1 MYVCCQLSRKDGIIL
16 LIRRDILILFDL
28 LRIANTWAQIDSTIG
43 ISITHTVNRG
53 FYITQVR
60 GFNVYLISHLLFFG
74 HARCAPSK
82 CVYEDNR
89 AVPRNSENEREFACW
104 FEKFLCI
111 HFLMKFYI
119 HANHFSL
126 DSMRFLNI
134 SGFSS
139 HRFHKIRTPFLFKN

>member
-74 HARCAPSK
+74 HARRAPSK

-104 FEKFLCI
+104 FEKLLYAFSDEILYSCESFCLLIVWDFWIFQDFLLTD
-111 HFLMKFYI
+111 FTK
-119 HANHFSL
+119 
-126 DSMRFLNI
+126 
-134 SGFSS
+134 
-139 HRFHKIRTPFLFKN
+139 